1 VRRLGDILGVVETRL
16 VRGEPEEEGTQSLKQ
31 MLTFGLVLLSLAL
44 AQRQFFTFHVA
55 SKVSALDAGDVAD
68 ASRWA
73 ACDGISE
80 VMPRVRIE
88 LRNAFATD
96 NMDMSSRIRISL
108 VGRECDSPAMVGA
121 AGWSA
126 SFPERGDAR
135 LTPFSFDDAAL
146 PGTIRANDSLLL
158 TRLLSQPEPELC
170 ELDCV
175 RLRVR
180 ANDDVVPP
188 ANVSATIAAISA
200 VVSVWSVNYTIIP
213 VVGRNLNLANHRW
226 PEDQAWRTAVPGEW
240 LTQPGPL
247 LPHVVNSTVPN
258 PPLAQRGILAV
269 RSVNVEAC
277 ASVSLRTLYESSGSA
292 SLTLYWNGAMIFC
305 SAANEALCADVQ
317 ADNRATVVGD
327 AGTAVLRNLTLASAT
342 IFVPPSLNRRDS
354 NGAQVLA
361 ARVWSA
367 VPFDVQIDVDRS
379 SCTEPAAVVVLPQYL
394 SSAAPTAWKF
404 AKAPYRS
411 VGFNGAVP
419 SLLRGASFL
428 DGTNATMASIV
439 GFANAS
445 ATALDMAVVVTTLE
459 ASAIRRPDCSRVRL
473 VVHGS
478 FPLLVLVNGRNVICV
493 AFDDCERELPR
504 SVVSGQPARVNENR
518 VVEIGTAPT
527 LRITLFTIEAQ
538 LRDTQLFLVA
548 PDFSSQLECSGS
560 CTDGIKNG
568 IEDLVDCGGVCS
580 PCMLSGQMLPPP
592 PPPTP
597 TLPPLSPGE
606 TRAPTPQPAPTPVPT
621 AAAVSTMPATAPTT
635 ANVVADAAPPADSTV
650 AIVLGAL
657 FGLTLL
663 ALIVLIVLFVR
674 KNKNTS
680 NDGGGGGGGSVG
692 VPMQQRQ
699 ASVGVYGKSP
709 VATIKSDSSTDTQY
723 QNMSMDPIDA
733 QGLYVAPPVASFR

>member
-1 VRRLGDILGVVETRL
+1 VRD
-16 VRGEPEEEGTQSLKQ
+16 EPEEEATARALKKRTPE
-31 MLTFGLVLLSLAL
+31 MLTFSLLLLLSSLAL
-44 AQRQFFTFHVA
+44 AQRQFYTFHVA

-73 ACDGISE
+73 ACDGNSE
-80 VMPRVRIE
+80 IMPRVRIE
-88 LRNAFATD
+88 LRNALATD
-96 NMDMSSRIRISL
+96 NMDLSSRVRISL
-108 VGRECDSPAMVGA
+108 VGRECDSPAMIGA
-121 AGWSA
+121 SGWSA
-126 SFPERGDAR
+126 SFPERGDGR
-135 LTPFSFDDAAL
+135 VTPFSFDDAAL
-146 PGTIRANDSLLL
+146 PMTIRANDSLLL

-200 VVSVWSVNYTIIP
+200 VVSLWSVNYTTVP
-213 VVGRNLNLANHRW
+213 VIASGRNLNLANHRW

-240 LTQPGPL
+240 LTQAGPL

-269 RSVNVEAC
+269 RTLNIEAC

-292 SLTLYWNGAMIFC
+292 SLTLYWNGAIIFC

-317 ADNRATVVGD
+317 ADNRATPVGD
-327 AGTAVLRNLTLASAT
+327 AFTTVLRNQTLASAT

-367 VPFDVQIDVDRS
+367 VPFDVQIDVDLS
-379 SCTEPAAVVVLPQYL
+379 SCPEPAAAAVLPQYL

-404 AKAPYRS
+404 AKAPYRQS
-411 VGFNGAVP
+411 GFTGVVP
-419 SLLRGASFL
+419 SFLRSASFI
-428 DGTNATMASIV
+428 DGTNATMTSV
-439 GFANAS
+439 FGFQNAS

-459 ASAIRRPDCSRVRL
+459 ASAIRRPDCSRVRI
-473 VVHGS
+473 VVHAS

-504 SVVSGQPARVNENR
+504 SVVAGQPARVNENR

-538 LRDTQLFLVA
+538 LRDTQVFLVA

-560 CTDGIKNG
+560 CSDGIKNG

-580 PCMLSGQMLPPP
+580 PCTLAGQMLPPP

-606 TRAPTPQPAPTPVPT
+606 TRAPTPQPVPTPVPMAT
-621 AAAVSTMPATAPTT
+621 AGSTMPVTAPTT
-635 ANVVADAAPPADSTV
+635 ANVVSDAAPPADNTV

-674 KNKNTS
+674 KNKN
-680 NDGGGGGGGSVG
+680 DGGGGGGGGGGSVG
-692 VPMQQRQ
+692 GSVPMQQRQ
-699 ASVGVYGKSP
+699 ASLGVYGKSP
-709 VATIKSDSSTDTQY
+709 VATIKSDSSADTQY

-733 QGLYVAPPVASFR
+733 SALYVAPPSASFR